1 MMSDVFMYFQI
12 KVKIHSYPARTTP
25 TTRLLTLIQGKCS
38 GGKVGGKSAT
48 LQPTLDPLIVTV
60 PRPERYCGRDR
71 RLGIR

>member
-38 GGKVGGKSAT
+38 GGKVEGEKCNIAT
-48 LQPTLDPLIVTV
+48 NP
-60 PRPERYCGRDR
+60 
-71 RLGIR
+71 